1 MEEKLKDL
9 GLQAKIVPNV
19 RLPPCLLDGRRS
31 ADAIGYHLLVQ
42 TPPDDPYADVGYGE
56 PDYGLFHADD
66 GLFGE
71 DDYGY
76 GGGRGGGDGDYAHRL
91 AKQREMQR
99 LQEYQQ
105 QVRLQQQQF
114 GHPGL
119 HGRSAT
125 LDGRSRRSQEP
136 LYE

>member
-1 MEEKLKDL
+1 MEQKLKDL

-19 RLPPCLLDGRRS
+19 RQLRCPFGRCRS
-31 ADAIGYHLLVQ
+31 ADSDEYLSHVQ
-42 TPPDDPYADVGYGE
+42 TPPDDPYGHLGSGE

-76 GGGRGGGDGDYAHRL
+76 GGGHGGGDGDYAHRL
-91 AKQREMQR
+91 AKQRELQR
-99 LQEYQQ
+99 LQQYQQ
-105 QVRLQQQQF
+105 QVRLQEQQF